1 MKAVNKAVE
10 VLKSKYGI
18 DARVYDNKV
27 YLAVWND
34 NLSDT
39 IDVEVSNNQV
49 KEWSSEYIV
58 DETMEKCMQLYEN
71 ICDAFHNQSGGDYND
86 TMYYQMK
93 GAEMDVEE
101 GEWEDILPNLKQC
114 WEFVKVCL
122 KRDKLM
128 QRPDW
133 DNMPNEIYG

>member
-1 MKAVNKAVE
+1 MKLVNKAVE

-39 IDVEVSNNQV
+39 IDVEMSNNQV
-49 KEWSSEYIV
+49 KQIASEYIV
-58 DETMEKCMQLYEN
+58 DETIEECMQLYFN
-71 ICDAFHNQSGGDYND
+71 ICDAFNSQSGGDYND

-101 GEWEDILPNLKQC
+101 GQWEDILPNLRQC

-128 QRPDW
+128 QKPDW